1 MENISDLL
9 SSISPE
15 DMEKLKG
22 VAASLMNSPEPAPE
36 RPKSTPQNAPSTPD
50 LGALIQMLGGNADE
64 LGTLTS
70 VMGAMSQNDERTQ
83 FIRALK
89 PLLSEDRR
97 QKADEALKF
106 LRLMDM
112 LPLLKGLF

>member
-1 MENISDLL
+1 MENIGDLL

-22 VAASLMNSPEPAPE
+22 VAASLMNSPEPASE
-36 RPKSTPQNAPSTPD
+36 KPQNVPQNSQSTPD
-50 LGALIQMLGGNADE
+50 LGALLQLLGGNSDE
-64 LGTLTS
+64 LGKLTS
-70 VMGAMSQNDERTQ
+70 VIGAMSQNDERTE

-106 LRLMDM
+106 LRLMDI